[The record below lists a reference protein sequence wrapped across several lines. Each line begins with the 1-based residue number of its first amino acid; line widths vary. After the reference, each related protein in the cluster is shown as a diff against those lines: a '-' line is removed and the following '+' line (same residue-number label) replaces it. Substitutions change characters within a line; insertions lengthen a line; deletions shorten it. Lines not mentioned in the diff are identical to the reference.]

1 MLACLCVLVCVEQ
14 FSAKI
19 QTSVYEHHRTQMR
32 TGQSAIEKEH
42 NNSDKN
48 INVPEILVLVP
59 CVEL

>member
-1 MLACLCVLVCVEQ
+1 MSASVLASVCVEQ

-19 QTSVYEHHRTQMR
+19 QTSVYEHHRTQLR
-32 TGQSAIEKEH
+32 TRQSAIEKEH
-42 NNSDKN
+42 NSDKN